1 MNRLERALLS
11 NDVGIVKESISN
23 MEYEYYTSD
32 DSEKLKDYFEDFE
45 FSVPN
50 YDTLIKAMGIK
61 DNQEPK
67 LTEFYTDELERK
79 MNKIDLYESNE
90 FINLYFIRMEQ
101 YALADEDATI
111 SRVIFTEDPEGAM
124 EACKRILDERNIVLE
139 LRKINQKKEKENENE
154 R

>member
-1 MNRLERALLS
+1 
-11 NDVGIVKESISN
+11 
-23 MEYEYYTSD
+23 
-32 DSEKLKDYFEDFE
+32 
-45 FSVPN
+45 
-50 YDTLIKAMGIK
+50 
-61 DNQEPK
+61 
-67 LTEFYTDELERK
+67 
-79 MNKIDLYESNE
+79 
-90 FINLYFIRMEQ
+90 MEQ

>member
-67 LTEFYTDELERK
+67 LTELYTDELERK

>member
-32 DSEKLKDYFEDFE
+32 DREKLKDYFEDFE

>member
-139 LRKINQKKEKENENE
+139 LRKINQKKEKENE